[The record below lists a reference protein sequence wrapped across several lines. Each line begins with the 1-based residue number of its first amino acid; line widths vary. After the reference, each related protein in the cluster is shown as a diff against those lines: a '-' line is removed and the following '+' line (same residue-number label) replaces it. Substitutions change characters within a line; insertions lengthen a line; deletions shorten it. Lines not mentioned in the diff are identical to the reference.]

1 MSGPDAGMP
10 AAASRAADA
19 PAPRVTLPAL
29 FTGFLMVSLCG
40 FAGPIV
46 WARRILVERR
56 GWLDDREFAEILSLC
71 QFLPGPNVVSVTVCL
86 GGKFRGA
93 AGALSA
99 LAGFIVIPWTLGFAI
114 GALLLR
120 HAEAGVLR
128 GVLHGISAAAAGLI
142 IATGVRLLLAYRER
156 PAAILIATVAFA
168 ALAIARL
175 PLPLVVVVLLP
186 LGVAL
191 ARPKRTAPA

>member
-1 MSGPDAGMP
+1 MSRDTRM
-10 AAASRAADA
+10 AASPTKAS
-19 PAPRVTLPAL
+19 APRHVTLPAL

-86 GGKFRGA
+86 GGKFRGV

-99 LAGFIVIPWTLGFAI
+99 LAGFIVVPWTIGFAI
-114 GALLLR
+114 GAFLLR
-120 HAEAGVLR
+120 HAASGVLHGVLR
-128 GVLHGISAAAAGLI
+128 GVAAAAAGMI
-142 IATGVRLLLAYRER
+142 IATALRLLLAYRDR
-156 PAAILIATVAFA
+156 PAPILVAAIAFASVAF
-168 ALAIARL
+168 IRL
-175 PLPLVVVVLLP
+175 PLPIVVVVLLP
-186 LGVAL
+186 LGIAL
-191 ARPKRTAPA
+191 AGQRRAAAA